1 MSSSQISISL
11 LAGILA
17 SFNPCGFALLPA
29 YIGVLVLGEV
39 NPEAKPSLARSYL
52 RAIKF
57 SFAMALGLVL
67 IFGSFAL
74 LISPF
79 ANSIE
84 KYLPYVTIVMG
95 ISLII
100 LAIFMLLGKNLLIKK
115 FINPNISPT
124 RDFLTQIGYGI
135 TYALASLSCTIGP
148 FVAVTGAALTNASFS
163 SIMMSFIFYGI
174 GMSSSVLFVALV
186 SVAFSKVAKFNPSK
200 IYPLVARFTSAL
212 LLAVGAYLILYS
224 IYEITSFQGKAIS
237 NPIINGALTLQS
249 SIVQTIYNFGVIKFL
264 ASVLALGLLILIFTL
279 VKGTKVKK

>member
-264 ASVLALGLLILIFTL
+264 ASVLALGLLLLIFTL

>member
-39 NPEAKPSLARSYL
+39 DPEAKSSLARSYL

-186 SVAFSKVAKFNPSK
+186 TVAFSKVAKFNPSK
-200 IYPLVARFTSAL
+200 IYPLIARFTSAL

-237 NPIINGALTLQS
+237 NPIINGALTLQG
-249 SIVQTIYNFGVIKFL
+249 SIVQTIYNFGVVKFL
-264 ASVLALGLLILIFTL
+264 ASVLALGLPLLIFTL